1 MFWKIFLEL
10 CVGNNISP
18 NALAKELKISSGAV
32 TKWKDG
38 SVPHHSTLLKI
49 ANYFNVTVE
58 YLLGEVGQKEPPAD
72 ADGELVSEFA
82 ELLNGLTDE
91 QMKSVFD
98 YIEFIKT
105 KNNDDK

>member
-58 YLLGEVGQKEPPAD
+58 YLLGETDTKTPPAD
-72 ADGELVSEFA
+72 ADDETVSEFG
-82 ELLNGLTDE
+82 ELMGSLSADE
-91 QMKSVFD
+91 RKELMNYARFLMQKRK
-98 YIEFIKT
+98 E
-105 KNNDDK
+105 